1 MPREEEPH
9 SEKQPD
15 NHHGDQYHSE
25 PQSSS
30 QQGNQLVVLATAM
43 VIALNHHGYSRPA
56 RILIDQGS
64 EVSLVSERL
73 VNQLQLKRRSSSL
86 SIVGIGEASSGSTR
100 GVVSFDLQPRHN
112 STALLN
118 LEAHIMRKLTAKIP
132 PFACDTR
139 TPQELWELNLAD
151 RTFLQPGAIDIIIG
165 ADYYGK
171 IITDGIMRYNG
182 TGLIAQQTSF
192 GWVVSGPVCCTGC
205 AKKRSLRVTTRT
217 INQQLLDCL
226 KKFWTQEE
234 IPDNPSTVMSKADAE
249 CEQHFVETHRRD
261 ATGRYTAHTLYRKFI
276 KEYEALDHMQRAP
289 ATSETRLA
297 YYLPH
302 HGVLRPD
309 STTTKLRVVFDAS
322 HRSSTGVSLNDI
334 LHSGPKLQTEC
345 SDVLIWLRRHR
356 LVFGA
361 DIEKMFRQIRV
372 HQDDWGYQRIF
383 WKDDDGQIIEYQLT
397 TVTYGTSCAP
407 CLSLRVLKQ
416 LAIDEAHRFPLALS
430 TFTRGRYVDDIYGG
444 AETEEELEEIIKD
457 LIGLCMAGGMP
468 LQKWCSNA
476 PRTLG
481 QLGISAESAPTIEFG
496 QSSVKVLGLCW
507 QPQTDTFYFKARNF
521 SGDTITKRVI
531 LSEIAQIY
539 DPLGLIAPV
548 TITAK
553 IFIQELWLL
562 KLDWDE
568 QIPMTHAKRWRS
580 FREELQRL
588 SSLSIPR
595 WLHLSAGKKI
605 QLHGFADASTLAMG
619 ASVYLRSWSAPSGT
633 NVNLVCAK
641 TKVAPLKKMT
651 IPRLELTAAVMVTNL
666 MAYVQRALELEDAEL
681 YLWSDSS
688 VAIAWINGDPSRW
701 KDFVQNRVLKIQET
715 LPTAK
720 WNHINGKENPADCAS
735 RGISPTE
742 LREHHLWWTGPS
754 WLVQP
759 PEQWVAASTEAAST
773 ELASTSELASAV
785 AMEAKPPTI
794 SSYPVH
800 IVDEDALI
808 NRISSW
814 NKVARITAWVNRAVN
829 KFKGQPTPDS
839 PQLGTT
845 EIEDGRLFW
854 VKYTQRR
861 YFEREINILKTGRS
875 LAAKHRM
882 ATLTPYLENDVM
894 RMGGRLRNST
904 LDLEEKNPIILPRHS
919 PLSSL
924 IIAEAHQRSFH
935 GGTQLTLAHIR
946 QRYWII
952 GGRAPVRSHI
962 LKCVICARHRAVR
975 AQQLMGQLPSR
986 RVTPSRVFL
995 HSGVDFAGPINILRW
1010 RGSGAG
1016 KTMYKAY
1023 ICLFVCFA
1031 TSATHLELV
1040 TDLTADGFIAAY
1052 KRFTARRG
1060 ICATLTSDRGLNFIG
1075 AEKELRQIIH
1085 QASSESATIK
1095 NWRATNGTEWRF
1107 NPPYSPHMGGKWE
1120 AAVKSTKHH
1129 LRRVIGNSTLT
1140 YEEFTTLLTQ
1150 VEAILNSRPLCPIN
1164 NDPQDTTALTPGHFI
1179 IGGSLTAIPEPSL
1192 EHINTDRLNRWQLIT
1207 QKVQNFWDHWARECV
1222 HRYQQI
1228 YRWRKPTDDIK
1239 IGTLVLISNE
1249 QEPPTRWPLARVIRI
1264 HPGRDNLTRIVTLWK
1279 GNKETQRAIHRLV
1292 PLPINGDLL
1301 EGQN

>member
-1 MPREEEPH
+1 M
-9 SEKQPD
+9 S
-15 NHHGDQYHSE
+15 
-25 PQSSS
+25 
-30 QQGNQLVVLATAM
+30 
-43 VIALNHHGYSRPA
+43 
-56 RILIDQGS
+56 
-64 EVSLVSERL
+64 
-73 VNQLQLKRRSSSL
+73 
-86 SIVGIGEASSGSTR
+86 
-100 GVVSFDLQPRHN
+100 
-112 STALLN
+112 
-118 LEAHIMRKLTAKIP
+118 KLTAKIP

-151 RTFLQPGAIDIIIG
+151 RKFLQPGAIDIIIG
-165 ADYYGK
+165 ADFYGK
-171 IITDGIMRYNG
+171 IITHGIMRYNG

-192 GWVVSGPVCCTGC
+192 GWVVSGP
-205 AKKRSLRVTTRT
+205 
-217 INQQLLDCL
+217 
-226 KKFWTQEE
+226 KFWTQEE
-234 IPDNPSTVMSKADAE
+234 IPDTVAPVKSKADAE
-249 CEQHFVETHRRD
+249 CEQHFLETHRRD
-261 ATGRYTAHTLYRKFI
+261 ATGRYTVRLPCKSSSAVLGDTASTAWIRLQKLNRRLAADPEAHTLYRKFI
-276 KEYEALDHMQRAP
+276 EEYEALDHMQRAP
-289 ATSETRLA
+289 STSQTRQA

-309 STTTKLRVVFDAS
+309 STTTTLRVLFDAS

-372 HQDDWGYQRIF
+372 HQNDWDYQRIF

-407 CLSLRVLKQ
+407 WLSLRVLKQ
-416 LAIDEAHRFPLALS
+416 LAIDEEMVQQRATDTRTTRNISGISSNHRIRGIISESAGPLLAALDRHFPLQ
-430 TFTRGRYVDDIYGG
+430 GK
-444 AETEEELEEIIKD
+444 EL
-457 LIGLCMAGGMP
+457 
-468 LQKWCSNA
+468 Q
-476 PRTLG
+476 RRHHH
-481 QLGISAESAPTIEFG
+481 
-496 QSSVKVLGLCW
+496 
-507 QPQTDTFYFKARNF
+507 QTPP
-521 SGDTITKRVI
+521 VI
-531 LSEIAQIY
+531 
-539 DPLGLIAPV
+539 
-548 TITAK
+548 ITAK

-595 WLHLSAGKKI
+595 WLHLSSGKEI
-605 QLHGFADASTLAMG
+605 QLHGFAAASTLAMG
-619 ASVYLRSWSAPSGT
+619 ASGYLRSWPASSGA
-633 NVNLVCAK
+633 NVKLVCAK

-701 KDFVQNRVLKIQET
+701 KDFVQNRVLKIQDT
-715 LPTAK
+715 LPSAK

-742 LREHHLWWTGPS
+742 LGEHHLWWTGPS

-759 PEQWVAASTEAAST
+759 PEQWVAASS
-773 ELASTSELASAV
+773 ELASTSELSSVV
-785 AMEAKPPTI
+785 ATEAKPPTT

-800 IVDEDALI
+800 IVDEDAPI

-814 NKVARITAWVNRAVN
+814 NKVARITAWVNRTVN
-829 KFKGQPTPDS
+829 KFKGQPIPDS

-854 VKYTQRR
+854 VKYTQQR
-861 YFEREINILKTGRS
+861 YFEREINTLKAGRS

-894 RMGGRLRNST
+894 RMGGCLRNST
-904 LDLEEKNPIILPRHS
+904 LDPEEKNPIILPRHS
-919 PLSSL
+919 PLSTL

-986 RVTPSRVFL
+986 RVTPSRAFL

-1040 TDLTADGFIAAY
+1040 TDLTAEGFIAAY
-1052 KRFTARRG
+1052 KRFTSRRG
-1060 ICATLTSDRGLNFIG
+1060 ICATLTSDKGLNFIG
-1075 AEKELRQIIH
+1075 AEKQLRQIIH

-1095 NWRATNGTEWRF
+1095 NWLATNGTEWRF

-1129 LRRVIGNSTLT
+1129 LRRVIGTSTLT

-1164 NDPQDTTALTPGHFI
+1164 NDRQDTTALTPGHFI
-1179 IGGSLTAIPEPSL
+1179 IGGSLTAIPEPTL
-1192 EHINTDRLNRWQLIT
+1192 EHINTDPLNKWQLIT

-1239 IGTLVLISNE
+1239 IGSLVRISHE
-1249 QEPPTRWPLARVIRI
+1249 QEPPTRWLLARVIRI
-1264 HPGRDNLTRIVTLWK
+1264 HPGQDNLTRVVTLWK
-1279 GNKETQRAIHRLV
+1279 GNKEMQRAIHRLV
-1292 PLPINGDLL
+1292 PLPINDDLL
-1301 EGQN
+1301 EGGGWYVQNPAVKRQDDQPDDLGQSPLTIVTRGHDRSRDRYDGHAHCVKLFKPNESASQHTQCQVIRHPELPHPPSHTAQIIPGTPQIENNNFIFVLKMDAVLYEEFDITMYNDRNLSTKYTELLVMQYSKDI

>member
-1 MPREEEPH
+1 
-9 SEKQPD
+9 
-15 NHHGDQYHSE
+15 
-25 PQSSS
+25 
-30 QQGNQLVVLATAM
+30 
-43 VIALNHHGYSRPA
+43 
-56 RILIDQGS
+56 
-64 EVSLVSERL
+64 
-73 VNQLQLKRRSSSL
+73 
-86 SIVGIGEASSGSTR
+86 
-100 GVVSFDLQPRHN
+100 
-112 STALLN
+112 
-118 LEAHIMRKLTAKIP
+118 
-132 PFACDTR
+132 
-139 TPQELWELNLAD
+139 
-151 RTFLQPGAIDIIIG
+151 
-165 ADYYGK
+165 
-171 IITDGIMRYNG
+171 
-182 TGLIAQQTSF
+182 
-192 GWVVSGPVCCTGC
+192 
-205 AKKRSLRVTTRT
+205 
-217 INQQLLDCL
+217 
-226 KKFWTQEE
+226 
-234 IPDNPSTVMSKADAE
+234 
-249 CEQHFVETHRRD
+249 
-261 ATGRYTAHTLYRKFI
+261 
-276 KEYEALDHMQRAP
+276 
-289 ATSETRLA
+289 
-297 YYLPH
+297 
-302 HGVLRPD
+302 
-309 STTTKLRVVFDAS
+309 
-322 HRSSTGVSLNDI
+322 
-334 LHSGPKLQTEC
+334 
-345 SDVLIWLRRHR
+345 
-356 LVFGA
+356 
-361 DIEKMFRQIRV
+361 
-372 HQDDWGYQRIF
+372 
-383 WKDDDGQIIEYQLT
+383 
-397 TVTYGTSCAP
+397 
-407 CLSLRVLKQ
+407 
-416 LAIDEAHRFPLALS
+416 
-430 TFTRGRYVDDIYGG
+430 
-444 AETEEELEEIIKD
+444 
-457 LIGLCMAGGMP
+457 
-468 LQKWCSNA
+468 
-476 PRTLG
+476 
-481 QLGISAESAPTIEFG
+481 
-496 QSSVKVLGLCW
+496 
-507 QPQTDTFYFKARNF
+507 
-521 SGDTITKRVI
+521 
-531 LSEIAQIY
+531 
-539 DPLGLIAPV
+539 
-548 TITAK
+548 
-553 IFIQELWLL
+553 
-562 KLDWDE
+562 
-568 QIPMTHAKRWRS
+568 MTHTKRWRS

-595 WLHLSAGKKI
+595 WLHLSSGKKI

-619 ASVYLRSWSAPSGT
+619 ASVYLRSWSASSGV

-666 MAYVQRALELEDAEL
+666 MAYVQRALELDDAEL
-681 YLWSDSS
+681 YSWSDSS

-759 PEQWVAASTEAAST
+759 PEQWVAASTE
-773 ELASTSELASAV
+773 LASTSELASVV

-814 NKVARITAWVNRAVN
+814 NKLARITAWVNRAIN

-854 VKYTQRR
+854 VKYTQQR
-861 YFEREINILKTGRS
+861 YFGREITTLKAGRS

-904 LDLEEKNPIILPRHS
+904 LDPEEKNPIILPRHS

-1085 QASSESATIK
+1085 QASSESATIR
-1095 NWRATNGTEWRF
+1095 NWLATNGTEWRF

-1129 LRRVIGNSTLT
+1129 LRRVIGTSTLT

-1264 HPGRDNLTRIVTLWK
+1264 HPGRDNLTRVVTLWK